1 MSERVCTAG
10 QSSERS
16 PAVKA
21 ETLRGCRWSER
32 VQPAQRQR
40 DRGRGR
46 GSERQTG
53 TATDTEAA
61 SQGGRRSDALQL
73 RPRAG
78 RVCRACSDVPA
89 RAALAVGADRPRCA
103 EAVPNDD
110 AKAAGRVRF
119 ILSLTRA
126 RDELWLA
133 GPPWCGLPRAHFAS
147 FVRRVGATR
156 KVVDEPAFPLLKP
169 PTGQPGAERQHW
181 NLAAFPPPV
190 VKDAEGNEVPPDED
204 APPPELVRPSS
215 R

>member
-1 MSERVCTAG
+1 MRRG
-10 QSSERS
+10 SSERRCKS
-16 PAVKA
+16 CRKGAVHPLP
-21 ETLRGCRWSER
+21 T
-32 VQPAQRQR
+32 
-40 DRGRGR
+40 
-46 GSERQTG
+46 
-53 TATDTEAA
+53 
-61 SQGGRRSDALQL
+61 
-73 RPRAG
+73 
-78 RVCRACSDVPA
+78 A
-89 RAALAVGADRPRCA
+89 RARA
-103 EAVPNDD
+103 
-110 AKAAGRVRF
+110 
-119 ILSLTRA
+119 RA